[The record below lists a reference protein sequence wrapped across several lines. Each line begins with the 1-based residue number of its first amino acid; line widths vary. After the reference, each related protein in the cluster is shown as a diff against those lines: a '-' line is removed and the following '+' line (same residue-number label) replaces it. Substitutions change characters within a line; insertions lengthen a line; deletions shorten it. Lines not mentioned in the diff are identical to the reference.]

1 MIFGASLAWFLSQVD
16 TKKKSIG
23 FKWETILLGFLS
35 FIFFISLIIG
45 QSRGAFGIG
54 IILGLILFFLCRKK
68 SIKIIGAMTISS
80 ILFFSV
86 LLNTSIVQK
95 QVAYQENHN
104 VLSYRDRVWN
114 VSLEAARFHP
124 LLGIGMSNWHFI
136 SLEHLK
142 KSVEVRGEIFNP
154 EKYFFPG
161 HSHNLYLTALVERGV
176 VGLIM
181 TFLLMIA
188 WIRQLIKTLDLAKKS
203 SEAMY
208 LWAGS
213 FSAWITTFVIGLVN
227 TTFHHEHAI
236 LACVLLGLFLSYSN
250 LFFEKKK

>member
-1 MIFGASLAWFLSQVD
+1 MLS
-16 TKKKSIG
+16 
-23 FKWETILLGFLS
+23 ILL
-35 FIFFISLIIG
+35 LII
-45 QSRGAFGIG
+45 
-54 IILGLILFFLCRKK
+54 ILKAG
-68 SIKIIGAMTISS
+68 
-80 ILFFSV
+80 
-86 LLNTSIVQK
+86 IVQK
-95 QVAYQENHN
+95 QINNQETHN
-104 VLSYRDRVWN
+104 LLANRNEVWN
-114 VSLEAARFHP
+114 VSLEAARFSP
-124 LLGIGMSNWHFI
+124 FLGIGMSNWHFI
-136 SLEHLK
+136 SLERLK

>member
-1 MIFGASLAWFLSQVD
+1 MKEENVFLLV
-16 TKKKSIG
+16 
-23 FKWETILLGFLS
+23 ILNNYYFAAG
-35 FIFFISLIIG
+35 FFIVLKS
-45 QSRGAFGIG
+45 GIDAADG
-54 IILGLILFFLCRKK
+54 
-68 SIKIIGAMTISS
+68 
-80 ILFFSV
+80 
-86 LLNTSIVQK
+86 
-95 QVAYQENHN
+95 E
-104 VLSYRDRVWN
+104 
-114 VSLEAARFHP
+114 LER
-124 LLGIGMSNWHFI
+124 
-136 SLEHLK
+136 LK

-176 VGLIM
+176 VGLMM

-236 LACVLLGLFLSYSN
+236 LACLFLGLYLSYTN
-250 LFFEKKK
+250 EFLKKE